1 MQAALLPNGR
11 FSKSAAN
18 LVASVKLGTGVSVLL
33 MDIPI
38 ILMTQVDS
46 ATHARPSE
54 QRHPCLQE
62 LRVAVRLCKMRLRIK
77 TFDGR
82 LERISVEDNSTLGDL
97 QKHVAGVFPNFRPD
111 EVKLSLNKKVS
122 ARLECIETD
131 V

>member
-1 MQAALLPNGR
+1 M
-11 FSKSAAN
+11 
-18 LVASVKLGTGVSVLL
+18 
-33 MDIPI
+33 
-38 ILMTQVDS
+38 
-46 ATHARPSE
+46 
-54 QRHPCLQE
+54 QE

-97 QKHVAGVFPNFRPD
+97 QKQVAGVFPNFRPD